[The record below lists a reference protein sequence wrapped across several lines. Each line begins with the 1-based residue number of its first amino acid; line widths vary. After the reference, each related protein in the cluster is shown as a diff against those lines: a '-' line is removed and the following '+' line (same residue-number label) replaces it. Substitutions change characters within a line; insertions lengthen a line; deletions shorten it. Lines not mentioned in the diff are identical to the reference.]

1 MSISAYII
9 VGLFVG
15 WVLGVF
21 SKRTEISDMKERFEN
36 THRLD
41 EREIELANQR
51 IDELEHELMVKRNVI
66 KSLDEKVGRLQKI
79 VKRVKQK

>member
-9 VGLFVG
+9 IGLFVG
-15 WVLGVF
+15 YVLGIF
-21 SKRTEISDMKERFEN
+21 SKRTEISDLKERSEN
-36 THRLD
+36 RHRLD
-41 EREIELANQR
+41 EQEIELANQR
-51 IDELEHELMVKRNVI
+51 IDELENELMVKRNVI

>member
-1 MSISAYII
+1 MNGMMWVMVA
-9 VGLFVG
+9 LLVG
-15 WVLGVF
+15 WFLGVLT
-21 SKRTEISDMKERFEN
+21 KRTEVNELREQYN
-36 THRLD
+36 NRHRLD

-51 IDELEHELMVKRNVI
+51 IDELEHELMVKQNVI

>member
-1 MSISAYII
+1 MTVSTYII
-9 VGLFVG
+9 IGLFVG
-15 WVLGVF
+15 WVLGIF
-21 SKRTEISDMKERFEN
+21 SKRTETSEMKERFEN
-36 THRLD
+36 RHRLD

-66 KSLDEKVGRLQKI
+66 KSLDEKVGKLNKI

>member
-36 THRLD
+36 RHRLD

-66 KSLDEKVGRLQKI
+66 KSLDEKVGQLQKT